1 MKSIE
6 SNEFT
11 PKVATRDI
19 EYCLANANTRKLMD
33 FKGEY
38 FRQNP
43 HIYINGSDNVVL
55 PVSRVVKDG
64 DSVLTVGASGDY
76 MLDSVLYGAKE
87 VVNYDI
93 NAMQYYVCCLKVWA
107 LQVLDYQEFI
117 DFFTNFRSQ
126 IYLDYK
132 VLDRIIAPFENEAAY
147 SYWKRFSKQRRIESV
162 AVRKIINEMGPFIK
176 LYTGINASDE
186 EFAYVICT
194 QVGPGMM
201 PEKFCA
207 MRLINIPDSTKDC
220 FGYLST
226 EENYY
231 KTRELLKDV
240 KLSFVT
246 SGLDELKDKLG
257 DDKKFDVMFLSNI
270 PFYLTTD
277 IFVSS
282 VNDQLLPILK
292 EDGVISFYHQ
302 GMRMRWF
309 SQRLNERKF
318 KLQRVIGSDYDKE
331 GTHYQ
336 MNMVATNNVVEA
348 HAIFVQKGLNVS
360 LEEIPT
366 YGGATGVS
374 VDTDI
379 ISTIRR
385 R

>member
-162 AVRKIINEMGPFIK
+162 AVRKIINDCYSKCLELIGNNLDK
-176 LYTGINASDE
+176 LENVALALLDREKISGEEFEIVFNGDKLPEIVETTSDE
-186 EFAYVICT
+186 IVVENTEDISETEIILYVK
-194 QVGPGMM
+194 G
-201 PEKFCA
+201 
-207 MRLINIPDSTKDC
+207 RW
-220 FGYLST
+220 YR
-226 EENYY
+226 YY
-231 KTRELLKDV
+231 
-240 KLSFVT
+240 S
-246 SGLDELKDKLG
+246 
-257 DDKKFDVMFLSNI
+257 
-270 PFYLTTD
+270 
-277 IFVSS
+277 
-282 VNDQLLPILK
+282 
-292 EDGVISFYHQ
+292 
-302 GMRMRWF
+302 
-309 SQRLNERKF
+309 RKF
-318 KLQRVIGSDYDKE
+318 G
-331 GTHYQ
+331 
-336 MNMVATNNVVEA
+336 
-348 HAIFVQKGLNVS
+348 
-360 LEEIPT
+360 
-366 YGGATGVS
+366 
-374 VDTDI
+374 
-379 ISTIRR
+379 
-385 R
+385 